1 VAVCGAGTEWDRDDR
16 IAQQWRGG
24 SGAIEPGIGFGIF
37 WRDGPLVALVTD
49 DTTAALVARL
59 DSGAQL
65 NLDFIN
71 GFAPTTGDTFDI
83 LSDNNLTPAD
93 SFSQVNVRGLEPG
106 WEFAIEQQNGNEV
119 IRSLNN
125 GVAVPE
131 PSTAAMVIFLFAAM
145 TILHQFA
152 GGRRAVRR

>member
-1 VAVCGAGTEWDRDDR
+1 M
-16 IAQQWRGG
+16 
-24 SGAIEPGIGFGIF
+24 
-37 WRDGPLVALVTD
+37 ALVTD

-131 PSTAAMVIFLFAAM
+131 PSTAAMGIFLFAAM